1 MEEIVAYRAP
11 SNPLKFTTAHRL
23 PLLGIS
29 ADVKVDGTISQ
40 SAITQTFY
48 NPSTKLLEE
57 ANYMFSL
64 CDGAVVSS
72 FRCTI
77 GERRI
82 LNGMVEPRYDARIR
96 FQDGVHQKHS
106 ALLLEEDSENFH
118 MTLGHIPPKERIKVE
133 ITYTSQL
140 EREVD
145 GGTILTIP
153 KLIAPGSRTP
163 AYQLASFE
171 ATEIGLS
178 VKVLIRKKCS
188 IGEVESQNHPISI
201 NASTLD
207 CSLTMSDK
215 ASLPERIKIVSS
227 EACIT
232 FQSRESVL
240 EKDIVLIMKDS
251 FESYALLEK
260 SSGKA
265 EEQALVANFSLQK
278 LFPSMRPDLLVKEV
292 LFVIDTLGA
301 SNHHTMDLLQRFM
314 KTFLDRLTAE
324 CFTNVY
330 TVGGGKVR
338 LWKRSQ
344 KFLNRNLDSS
354 THISHLCNTNVSG
367 RDILPVLEH
376 AVGHR
381 RSRDTTHIVTVLA
394 NTRDGS
400 FTDMVDFVKK
410 KFKKHKRA
418 LRFSAVG
425 IGDSVSSRLVEEIGQ
440 HGGGIGTMLLDNTN
454 TNWEKTTSTIIEKVI
469 FPESLK
475 CEIAITGLSQF
486 GKSDAQKI
494 PRSSFHRPSYTQA
507 PYLLD
512 SLEYSAWH
520 SVYFMI
526 LGNIKPPRTVNI
538 AITTARG
545 VKEVNLPVHCWTP
558 GKDIIHHLAAKSIM
572 VDLETGDSWV
582 HKAFQSLP
590 WTEEM
595 DTNVRQEAERL
606 GERWSISGK
615 WTSYVAVDNDN
626 QRVNP
631 TYIDNT
637 GGSKE
642 SGYSP
647 QGDTETIGTYE
658 TYNPRVQQIAERSSG
673 SNARTLKHGE
683 ATNQLK
689 DIMKP
694 DRALKLLR
702 LKLND
707 RAQSKGIVYRLKN
720 PTRRAGDKYLSRDL
734 PYPTNGSDTRQ
745 LQGVVLTED
754 LGEGNRSI
762 FEANGVQSAI
772 SSRSQNR
779 TFLRMKVAGT
789 IETGDTKIEI
799 SRTASK
805 ELRLEHGDFVLVR
818 GKRCY
823 ETILVICIVDGLG
836 DATARLNPVACRN
849 LRVKSGNAVTIY
861 KCPYTQPV
869 SLPQV
874 FQNV

>member
-1 MEEIVAYRAP
+1 M
-11 SNPLKFTTAHRL
+11 SK
-23 PLLGIS
+23 S
-29 ADVKVDGTISQ
+29 MCTISQ

-64 CDGAVVSS
+64 HDGAVVSS

-314 KTFLDRLTAE
+314 ETFLDRLTAE

-425 IGDSVSSRLVEEIGQ
+425 VGDSVSSRLVEEIGQ

-486 GKSDAQKI
+486 GNPAAQKI

-526 LGNIKPPRTVNI
+526 PGNIKPLRTVNI

-572 VDLETGDSWV
+572 VDLETGGSWV

-637 GGSKE
+637 EDSKA
-642 SGYSP
+642 SGYFP

-658 TYNPRVQQIAERSSG
+658 TYSPRVQQIAERSSG

-689 DIMKP
+689 DMMKP

-762 FEANGVQSAI
+762 FEANGVQPAI
-772 SSRSQNR
+772 SSRSRNR

-805 ELRLEHGDFVLVR
+805 ELRLEHGDFVLVQ

-869 SLPQV
+869 SLPRV
-874 FQNV
+874 FRNV

>member
-1 MEEIVAYRAP
+1 
-11 SNPLKFTTAHRL
+11 
-23 PLLGIS
+23 
-29 ADVKVDGTISQ
+29 
-40 SAITQTFY
+40 
-48 NPSTKLLEE
+48 
-57 ANYMFSL
+57 MFSL
-64 CDGAVVSS
+64 HDGAVVSS

-178 VKVLIRKKCS
+178 VKVLIRKKSS

-338 LWKRSQ
+338 LWKRSR

-425 IGDSVSSRLVEEIGQ
+425 VGDSVSSRLVEEIGQ

-486 GKSDAQKI
+486 GKSAAQKI

-526 LGNIKPPRTVNI
+526 PGNIKPLRTVNI

-637 GGSKE
+637 EDSKA
-642 SGYSP
+642 SGYFP

-658 TYNPRVQQIAERSSG
+658 TYSPRVQQIAERSSG

-689 DIMKP
+689 DMMKP

-745 LQGVVLTED
+745 LQGVVLIED

-772 SSRSQNR
+772 SSRSRNR

-805 ELRLEHGDFVLVR
+805 ELRLEHGDFVLVQ

-823 ETILVICIVDGLG
+823 EAILVVCIVDGLG
-836 DATARLNPVACRN
+836 DAIARLNPVACRN

>member
-1 MEEIVAYRAP
+1 
-11 SNPLKFTTAHRL
+11 
-23 PLLGIS
+23 
-29 ADVKVDGTISQ
+29 
-40 SAITQTFY
+40 
-48 NPSTKLLEE
+48 
-57 ANYMFSL
+57 MFSL
-64 CDGAVVSS
+64 HDGAVVSS

-278 LFPSMRPDLLVKEV
+278 LFPSMRPDMLVKEV

-425 IGDSVSSRLVEEIGQ
+425 VGDSVSSRLVEEIGQ

-486 GKSDAQKI
+486 GKSAAQKI

-526 LGNIKPPRTVNI
+526 PGNIKPLRTVNI

-637 GGSKE
+637 EDSKA
-642 SGYSP
+642 SGYFP

-658 TYNPRVQQIAERSSG
+658 TYSPRVQQIAERSSG

-689 DIMKP
+689 DMMKP

-762 FEANGVQSAI
+762 FEANGVQPAI
-772 SSRSQNR
+772 SSRSRNR

-805 ELRLEHGDFVLVR
+805 ELRLEHGDFVLVQ

-869 SLPQV
+869 SLPRV
-874 FQNV
+874 FRNV

>member
-1 MEEIVAYRAP
+1 M
-11 SNPLKFTTAHRL
+11 SK
-23 PLLGIS
+23 S
-29 ADVKVDGTISQ
+29 MCTISQ

-251 FESYALLEK
+251 FKSYALLEK

-314 KTFLDRLTAE
+314 ETFLDRLTAE

-425 IGDSVSSRLVEEIGQ
+425 VGDSVSSRLVEEIGQ

-486 GKSDAQKI
+486 GNPAAQKI

-526 LGNIKPPRTVNI
+526 PGNIKPLRTVNI

-545 VKEVNLPVHCWTP
+545 VKGVNLPVHCWTP

-615 WTSYVAVDNDN
+615 WTSYVVVDNDN

-637 GGSKE
+637 EGSKA
-642 SGYSP
+642 SGYFP

-673 SNARTLKHGE
+673 SDARTLKHGE

-689 DIMKP
+689 DMMKP

-762 FEANGVQSAI
+762 FEANGVQPAI
-772 SSRSQNR
+772 SSRSRNR

-805 ELRLEHGDFVLVR
+805 ELRLEHGDFVLVQ

-869 SLPQV
+869 SLPRV
-874 FQNV
+874 FRNV

>member
-1 MEEIVAYRAP
+1 M
-11 SNPLKFTTAHRL
+11 SK
-23 PLLGIS
+23 S
-29 ADVKVDGTISQ
+29 MCTISQ

-314 KTFLDRLTAE
+314 ETFLDRLTAE

-394 NTRDGS
+394 NIRDGS

-475 CEIAITGLSQF
+475 YEIAITGLSQF

-494 PRSSFHRPSYTQA
+494 PPSSFHRPSYTQA

-520 SVYFMI
+520 SVYFLI
-526 LGNIKPPRTVNI
+526 PGNIKPPRGVNI
-538 AITTARG
+538 SVTTARG

-631 TYIDNT
+631 TYIDST
-637 GGSKE
+637 EGSKV
-642 SGYSP
+642 SGYFP

-673 SNARTLKHGE
+673 SDARTLKHGE

-689 DIMKP
+689 DMMKP

-707 RAQSKGIVYRLKN
+707 RAQSKGIVYRLEN

-772 SSRSQNR
+772 SSRSRNR

-805 ELRLEHGDFVLVR
+805 ELRLEHGDFVLVQ

-869 SLPQV
+869 SLPRV
-874 FQNV
+874 FRNV

>member
-82 LNGMVEPRYDARIR
+82 LNGMVEPRYDARIL

-526 LGNIKPPRTVNI
+526 PGNIKPLRTVNI

-631 TYIDNT
+631 TYIHNT

-689 DIMKP
+689 DMMKP

-799 SRTASK
+799 SRTARK

-869 SLPQV
+869 SLPRV
-874 FQNV
+874 FRNV

>member
-1 MEEIVAYRAP
+1 
-11 SNPLKFTTAHRL
+11 
-23 PLLGIS
+23 
-29 ADVKVDGTISQ
+29 
-40 SAITQTFY
+40 
-48 NPSTKLLEE
+48 
-57 ANYMFSL
+57 MFLL
-64 CDGAVVSS
+64 CDGAVVSF

-118 MTLGHIPPKERIKVE
+118 MTLGHIPSKERIKVE

-163 AYQLASFE
+163 AYQLAPFE

-178 VKVLIRKKCS
+178 VKVLIRKKSS

-240 EKDIVLIMKDS
+240 EKDLVLIMKDS

-314 KTFLDRLTAE
+314 KTFLDSLTAE

-394 NTRDGS
+394 NTREGS

-475 CEIAITGLSQF
+475 YEIAITGLSQF
-486 GKSDAQKI
+486 GKPDAQKI
-494 PRSSFHRPSYTQA
+494 PPSSFHRPSYTQA

-526 LGNIKPPRTVNI
+526 PGNIKPLRTVNI

-637 GGSKE
+637 EDSKA
-642 SGYSP
+642 SGYFP

-658 TYNPRVQQIAERSSG
+658 TYSPRVQQIAERSSG

-689 DIMKP
+689 DMMKP

-754 LGEGNRSI
+754 LGEGNRTI

-772 SSRSQNR
+772 SSRSRNR
-779 TFLRMKVAGT
+779 TFLRMKIAGSYNRDWRH
-789 IETGDTKIEI
+789 ED
-799 SRTASK
+799 
-805 ELRLEHGDFVLVR
+805 
-818 GKRCY
+818 
-823 ETILVICIVDGLG
+823 
-836 DATARLNPVACRN
+836 
-849 LRVKSGNAVTIY
+849 
-861 KCPYTQPV
+861 
-869 SLPQV
+869 
-874 FQNV
+874 